1 MFSRSPFMLSS
12 LGPLGRA
19 PITELGLTL
28 YWLWSWRESST
39 ALPRAATHLVQVN
52 WKHPA
57 FSKHGFHHKLELGL
71 RREQIWERE
80 QALTPSLGLWENWVS
95 WGKWRR
101 DGAVLARSSAAPRR
115 RRVGIF
121 LGFFFTTTFIKFYL
135 NVSLVWDICGFS
147 LNRFLAWLYFVPSL
161 GNHNLIVS
169 GLIKCQPG
177 TWAFIIV
184 KSGSIKLS
192 LLYQNQ
198 NSISF
203 FKWITLFLYI
213 YLRWADVQ
221 VARFSNYCV
230 IYVFYKRCEELTKD
244 C

>member
-1 MFSRSPFMLSS
+1 MLSS
-12 LGPLGRA
+12 LGPLEGGHLLQSWGWPYIDSAVWRGQYC
-19 PITELGLTL
+19 TVLT
-28 YWLWSWRESST
+28 
-39 ALPRAATHLVQVN
+39 ATHLVQVN

-57 FSKHGFHHKLELGL
+57 FSKHGFHHKLELGE
-71 RREQIWERE
+71 REQIWDRERE
-80 QALTPSLGLWENWVS
+80 QPLTPSLRLWENWVS

-198 NSISF
+198 NPISG
-203 FKWITLFLYI
+203 
-213 YLRWADVQ
+213 
-221 VARFSNYCV
+221 
-230 IYVFYKRCEELTKD
+230 
-244 C
+244 

>member
-1 MFSRSPFMLSS
+1 MLSS
-12 LGPLGRA
+12 LGPLEGGHLLQSWGWHYIDSA
-19 PITELGLTL
+19 VWGGKYCTVLT
-28 YWLWSWRESST
+28 
-39 ALPRAATHLVQVN
+39 ATHLVQVN

-71 RREQIWERE
+71 GTRERADLNRHLHW
-80 QALTPSLGLWENWVS
+80 LWENWVS

-213 YLRWADVQ
+213 
-221 VARFSNYCV
+221 
-230 IYVFYKRCEELTKD
+230 
-244 C
+244 